1 MSELSVMWK
10 STMPSTSIQ
19 KLRTIRVDDPVHE
32 GHLRD
37 FHRWWQTIETPH
49 RMSQS
54 VKEIAVDGHEKIAT
68 KCYHE
73 APARGGRPR
82 KDGHVKLFYNGW
94 FMATHPGT
102 GVILGL
108 FEMKDPENSD
118 VALNLVQN
126 LLPHY
131 PKVDAVLYDRACS
144 IFKKAK
150 NTQDLKPVKFW
161 CVDKFHAKG
170 HCNKCKC
177 SPSVV
182 PAIDKRLK
190 RVNTSIS
197 EQVFS
202 WFRGYS
208 STFNSMN
215 AKHQRFYVL
224 AYSRRHNHLQKL
236 DDMQHLNPWSARKS
250 TLKRAGV
257 LQKPA
262 SRKYKCRVK
271 KQAVLKRPA
280 QKWFDD
286 VD

>member
-1 MSELSVMWK
+1 
-10 STMPSTSIQ
+10 
-19 KLRTIRVDDPVHE
+19 
-32 GHLRD
+32 
-37 FHRWWQTIETPH
+37 
-49 RMSQS
+49 
-54 VKEIAVDGHEKIAT
+54 
-68 KCYHE
+68 
-73 APARGGRPR
+73 
-82 KDGHVKLFYNGW
+82 
-94 FMATHPGT
+94 
-102 GVILGL
+102 
-108 FEMKDPENSD
+108 MKDPENSD
-118 VALNLVQN
+118 IALNLVQN

-280 QKWFDD
+280 QK
-286 VD
+286 

>member
-94 FMATHPGT
+94 FMTTHPGT

-144 IFKKAK
+144 IFKKK
-150 NTQDLKPVKFW
+150 E
-161 CVDKFHAKG
+161 G
-170 HCNKCKC
+170 
-177 SPSVV
+177 
-182 PAIDKRLK
+182 
-190 RVNTSIS
+190 
-197 EQVFS
+197 
-202 WFRGYS
+202 
-208 STFNSMN
+208 
-215 AKHQRFYVL
+215 
-224 AYSRRHNHLQKL
+224 
-236 DDMQHLNPWSARKS
+236 
-250 TLKRAGV
+250 
-257 LQKPA
+257 
-262 SRKYKCRVK
+262 
-271 KQAVLKRPA
+271 
-280 QKWFDD
+280 
-286 VD
+286 

>member
-108 FEMKDPENSD
+108 
-118 VALNLVQN
+118 L
-126 LLPHY
+126 
-131 PKVDAVLYDRACS
+131 R
-144 IFKKAK
+144 
-150 NTQDLKPVKFW
+150 
-161 CVDKFHAKG
+161 
-170 HCNKCKC
+170 
-177 SPSVV
+177 
-182 PAIDKRLK
+182 
-190 RVNTSIS
+190 
-197 EQVFS
+197 
-202 WFRGYS
+202 
-208 STFNSMN
+208 
-215 AKHQRFYVL
+215 
-224 AYSRRHNHLQKL
+224 
-236 DDMQHLNPWSARKS
+236 
-250 TLKRAGV
+250 
-257 LQKPA
+257 
-262 SRKYKCRVK
+262 
-271 KQAVLKRPA
+271 
-280 QKWFDD
+280 
-286 VD
+286 

>member
-224 AYSRRHNHLQKL
+224 AYSRRHSHLQKL